1 MESLQTTTKTRPIL
15 FSGEMVR
22 AILSGQKI
30 QTRRVCKP
38 AEKAGLSFITTA
50 DAGGMAS
57 ETNADIATWG
67 DEEGEVIFT
76 CPYGRVGDRLWVREA
91 WALGDDGE
99 YVYRAD
105 YPKSDNP
112 WKPSIHLPRKASRIL
127 LEIESVRVERLQ
139 DISERD
145 ALTEGIQAARN
156 PECKGY
162 RSYELNHALYSTPS
176 ESYGSLWRSING
188 EGSWSSNPWVWVIQ
202 FRRITP

>member
-1 MESLQTTTKTRPIL
+1 MEMAQTTTDKKIHPIL

-22 AILSGQKI
+22 AILSGQKT

-50 DAGGMAS
+50 DAGGMTP

-99 YVYRAD
+99 YAYRAD
-105 YPKSDNP
+105 YPYPDGR
-112 WKPSIHLPRKASRIL
+112 WKPSIHMPRKASRIL
-127 LEIESVRVERLQ
+127 LEIESVWVERLWA
-139 DISERD
+139 ISSADCRE
-145 ALTEGIQAARN
+145 EGCPGGHGSI
-156 PECKGY
+156 PGY
-162 RSYELNHALYSTPS
+162 GYSAQPK
-176 ESYGSLWRSING
+176 EHYFWLWDKING
-188 EGSWSSNPWVWVIQ
+188 KDASKANPWVWAIQ
-202 FRRITP
+202 FLQVQP